1 MRAVR
6 GRRRTAVTTALVALL
21 SALALSVVPQ
31 PATAEHTATGAALY
45 LVTLEG
51 PGTAGARKAT
61 TDDAADLLDAQDDLL
76 DEVDAPEPLYRWTT
90 ALNGFAVELGP
101 DQADELGT
109 DPRVAL
115 VERNRVV
122 PLAEATPA
130 RAAGAVLP
138 RAVAGQR
145 PSGAGT
151 VIGFVDTGIA
161 PETPAFRVA
170 TRLGPVP
177 ERFRGTCAD
186 APDDDRWDAGSCDAK
201 VVAAQFFVEAYG
213 AGHLRS
219 AAVLS
224 PHDTDGH
231 GTRMATIAA
240 GAAGEQVRVGEHR
253 LGRFS
258 GVAPRARVAAY
269 KACWSAPD
277 PDDDGCATADVV
289 AAIDRAT
296 ADRVDVL
303 NLSIGGPS
311 TIDTVERS
319 LLGAVEQGIV
329 VVAASGNAGERAYA
343 AHPAPWVVSVGATT
357 SGDQAGDVVVRGR
370 RGPRLRGAMALT
382 RPVAG
387 RLVRAAD
394 IAAPGVSRATA
405 RHCAPGSLDAAAA
418 DGAVVACVRG
428 SGPRVEKS
436 RTVALAGG
444 SGMVLLNSERG
455 STDADLHAVPTVHL
469 AVTEARR
476 LLAWERRHPAT
487 RVRLVAHGVEHRRTG
502 VVAFSSAGDPTS
514 TVLKPDLVS
523 PGSEI
528 VAATGSGWDL
538 VTGTSP
544 AAARVAGIAAVLLG
558 RPGADPAAVRSALLA
573 TARPVPGASLLRAG
587 AGTPQPTASPDLSYI
602 ARPRTFRAWLEGE
615 RSDVNLPQLLLGHG
629 RERARRTLTN
639 MADHTLVATARL
651 EGFSGAVSMRPQWAR
666 LRPGRSVTFRVRA
679 TGSRTTTDDG
689 FVVWTSA
696 GHGTVRIP
704 VVVTR

>member
-6 GRRRTAVTTALVALL
+6 GPRRTAVTTAVVAMLAAAAP
-21 SALALSVVPQ
+21 SALPQ
-31 PATAEHTATGAALY
+31 PATAEHGATGPALY
-45 LVTLEG
+45 LVTLDG
-51 PGTAGARKAT
+51 PGTAGTRGGTA
-61 TDDAADLLDAQDDLL
+61 DAAGLLTRQDELL
-76 DEVDAPEPLYRWTT
+76 DEVDAPEPIYRWTT
-90 ALNGFAVELGP
+90 ALNGFAVELDA
-101 DQADELGT
+101 DQADRLGS

-130 RAAGAVLP
+130 RAAGAVPP
-138 RAVAGQR
+138 RSVAGQR

-170 TRLGPVP
+170 SRFGPLP
-177 ERFRGTCAD
+177 DRFRGSCAD
-186 APDDDRWDAGSCDAK
+186 APDDDRWDSGSCDAK

-213 AGHLRS
+213 ADHLRS

-224 PHDTDGH
+224 PYDTDGH

-240 GAAGEQVRVGEHR
+240 GAADEQVRVARHR

-289 AAIDRAT
+289 AAIDQAA

-311 TIDTVERS
+311 SIDTVERA
-319 LLGAVEQGIV
+319 LLGAVEQGVV
-329 VVAASGNAGERAYA
+329 VVAAAGNAGERAYA
-343 AHPAPWVVSVGATT
+343 AHPAPWVISVGATT
-357 SGDQAGDVVVRGR
+357 DGDQAGDVVVRGR
-370 RGPRLRGAMALT
+370 RGPRLHGAMALT
-382 RPVAG
+382 QPVAG

-394 IAAPGVSRATA
+394 IAAPGVARETA

-418 DGAVVACVRG
+418 GGAVVACVRG
-428 SGPRVEKS
+428 DGPRVEKS
-436 RTVALAGG
+436 RAVALAGG
-444 SGMVLLNSERG
+444 VGMVLLNSERG
-455 STDADLHAVPTVHL
+455 STDADLHALPTVHL
-469 AVTEARR
+469 AVSEARR
-476 LLAWERRHPAT
+476 LLAWQRRHPAI
-487 RVRLVAHGVEHRRTG
+487 RVRLVARGVEQRRTG

-514 TVLKPDLVS
+514 TVLKPDLVA
-523 PGSEI
+523 PGSEV
-528 VAATGSGWDL
+528 VAATDSGWDL

-558 RPGADPAAVRSALLA
+558 RPGAEPATVRSTLLG
-573 TARPVPGASLLRAG
+573 TAHPVPGAPILSAG
-587 AGTPQPTASPDLSYI
+587 AGTPRLTGSPDLAYV
-602 ARPRTFRAWLEGE
+602 ARPRTFRAWLDGE
-615 RSDVNLPQLLLGHG
+615 RSDVNLPQVLLGHG
-629 RERARRTLTN
+629 RTRARRTLTN
-639 MADHTLVATARL
+639 MADHTVIATARL
-651 EGFSGAVSMRPQWAR
+651 EGFTGAVSMRPQWAR
-666 LRPGRSVTFRVRA
+666 LRPGASVTFRVRA
-679 TGSRTTTDDG
+679 TGTRTDTDDG
-689 FVVWTSA
+689 HVVWTSP

>member
-1 MRAVR
+1 MRAAS
-6 GRRRTAVTTALVALL
+6 GRRRTAVTTAVVALL
-21 SALALSVVPQ
+21 AAAAPSVLPQ
-31 PATAEHTATGAALY
+31 RATAEHTATGAGLY
-45 LVTLEG
+45 LVTLDG
-51 PGTAGARKAT
+51 PGTAGT
-61 TDDAADLLDAQDDLL
+61 PGEAAEEAGLLASQDDLL
-76 DEVDAPEPLYRWTT
+76 DAIGAPEPLYRWTT
-90 ALNGFAVELGP
+90 ALNGFAVEL
-101 DQADELGT
+101 DATQADRLGS

-122 PLAEATPA
+122 PVAAADSTRAT
-130 RAAGAVLP
+130 RAVLP
-138 RAVAGQR
+138 GAAGTR

-170 TRLGPVP
+170 SRLGPMP
-177 ERFRGTCAD
+177 ERFRGACAE

-201 VVAAQFFVEAYG
+201 VVGAQFFVEAYG
-213 AGHLRS
+213 ADHLRT
-219 AAVLS
+219 AATLS
-224 PHDTDGH
+224 PYDTDGH

-240 GAAGEQVRVGEHR
+240 GAADEQVRVAGHR

-311 TIDTVERS
+311 TIGTVERA
-319 LLGAVEQGIV
+319 LLGAVEQGVV
-329 VVAASGNAGERAYA
+329 VVAAAGNAGERAYA

-357 SGDQAGDVVVRGR
+357 SGDQVGDVVVRSP

-394 IAAPGVSRATA
+394 IAAPGVSRDAA
-405 RHCAPGSLDAAAA
+405 RRCAPGSLDAAAA

-428 SGPRVEKS
+428 DGPRVEKS

-444 SGMVLLNSERG
+444 DGMVLLNSERG
-455 STDADLHAVPTVHL
+455 STDADLHALPTVHL
-469 AVTEARR
+469 AVGEARR
-476 LLAWERRHPAT
+476 LLAWQRRHPAT
-487 RVRLVAHGVEHRRTG
+487 RVRLVAHGDQRRRPG
-502 VVAFSSAGDPTS
+502 VVAFSSGGDPTS
-514 TVLKPDLVS
+514 TVLKPDLVA
-523 PGSEI
+523 PGSEV
-528 VAATGSGWDL
+528 VAATGAGWDL

-558 RPGADPAAVRSALLA
+558 RPGADPASVRSALVT
-573 TARPVPGASLLRAG
+573 TARPVPGAPLLRAG
-587 AGTPQPTASPDLSYI
+587 AGSPLSAAAPDLSYL

-615 RSDVNLPQLLLGHG
+615 RSDVNLPQVLLGHG
-629 RERARRTLTN
+629 RKRARRTLTN
-639 MADHTLVATARL
+639 TSTHTVLATARL
-651 EGFSGAVSMRPQWAR
+651 EGFAGAVSMRPQWAR
-666 LRPGRSVTFRVRA
+666 LRPGASVTFRITA
-679 TGSRTTTDDG
+679 TGSRARTDDG
-689 FVVWTSA
+689 FVVWSSDA
-696 GHGTVRIP
+696 HGTVRIP